1 MSTTDQKVRLKI
13 YERTSSLRA
22 DGHRAFVHPADAP
35 GRFLTAR
42 RIGFA
47 ILIAIWAALPW
58 VQIGGRPAVFLHVE
72 SRRFFLFGGSFD
84 ASSFWLVFFL
94 LTGVLFSLVITTT
107 MLGRVWCGWAC
118 PQTVFLEGVFRRIER
133 LFEGNR
139 NERMARDNAEM
150 SFSKF
155 WRRTSKHIAYIIAA
169 LLISHMFVAYFV
181 SLPSLFQMMTRSPA
195 EHPYAFAWCTVVAAI
210 LYGNFAWFREQLCL
224 IVCPYGRMQSVLL
237 DDDSLVVGY
246 DEKRGEPRK
255 KGKPVEGETRGDC
268 IDCNRCVVVCPTGID
283 IRNGLQVDCIACT
296 QCIDACDEVMDKV
309 KKPRGL
315 IRYDSLRGLRGEA
328 RKFIRPR
335 FFFYLAIG
343 AVLATVGITAFRT
356 HTDVEARLLRVRGM
370 PYIVADNFVRNT
382 YELHL
387 VNDSDEPRTFQV
399 HSSLVNVEGEV
410 LIGDG
415 GGEQTLDI
423 EPWTDRRVFVVVRIP
438 ADHFTAGQVRVDVQ
452 VGDEHVLREAP
463 VLGPSARAH
472 HEEHEEHEEREEH

>member
-1 MSTTDQKVRLKI
+1 MANSDQKVRLAI
-13 YERTSSLRA
+13 YERTSPLRG
-22 DGHRAFVHPADAP
+22 DGQRDFVHPADAP

-47 ILIAIWAALPW
+47 FLIAIWAALPW
-58 VQIGGRPAVFLHVE
+58 IQIGGRPAVFLHVA
-72 SRRFFLFGGSFD
+72 SHRFFLFGGSFD

-94 LTGVLFSLVITTT
+94 LTGVLFALVLTTT

-139 NERMARDNAEM
+139 NARIARDRAPM
-150 SFSKF
+150 SFDKL
-155 WRRTSKHIAYIIAA
+155 WRRTSKHLAYIIAA

-181 SLPSLFQMMTRSPA
+181 SLPSLFEMMTRAPS
-195 EHPYAFAWCTVVAAI
+195 EHPYAFAWCTAVAVI

-255 KGKPVEGETRGDC
+255 KGKPIEGEARGDC

-315 IRYDSLRGLRGEA
+315 IRYDSLRGLRGEG
-328 RKFIRPR
+328 RKFMRPR

-343 AVLATVGITAFRT
+343 VVLLGVGVMAFRT

-370 PYIVADNFVRNT
+370 PYIVADGQVRNT

-387 VNDSDEPRTFQV
+387 VNDSDEPRTFA
-399 HSSLVNVEGEV
+399 VNAYLTHVEGEV

-415 GGEQTLDI
+415 GGEASIAI
-423 EPWTDRRVFVVVRIP
+423 EPWTDHRMLVVVRVP
-438 ADHFTAGQVRVDVQ
+438 RAQFTSGEVHVDVQ
-452 VGDEHVLREAP
+452 VGDAHVAREAP
-463 VLGPSARAH
+463 VLGPSAIAR
-472 HEEHEEHEEREEH
+472 

>member
-1 MSTTDQKVRLKI
+1 MANSDQKVRLAI
-13 YERTSSLRA
+13 YERTSPLRG
-22 DGHRAFVHPADAP
+22 DGQRDFVHPADAP

-47 ILIAIWAALPW
+47 FLIAVWAALPW

-94 LTGVLFSLVITTT
+94 LTGVLLALVLTTT

-139 NERMARDNAEM
+139 NARMARDRAPM
-150 SFSKF
+150 SFDKL
-155 WRRTSKHIAYIIAA
+155 WRRTSKHLAYIAMA

-195 EHPYAFAWCTVVAAI
+195 EHPYAFAWCIAVGVI

-246 DEKRGEPRK
+246 DERRGEPRK
-255 KGKPVEGETRGDC
+255 KGKPIEGEARGDC

-315 IRYDSLRGLRGEA
+315 IRYDSLRGLRGEG
-328 RKFIRPR
+328 RKFMRPR

-343 AVLATVGITAFRT
+343 VVLTGIGIMAFRT

-370 PYIVADNFVRNT
+370 PYVVADGQVRNT

-387 VNDSDEPRTFQV
+387 VNDSDEARTFA
-399 HSSLVNVEGEV
+399 VNAYLTRVEGEV

-415 GGEQTLDI
+415 GGEASIAID
-423 EPWTDRRVFVVVRIP
+423 PWTDHRMLVI
-438 ADHFTAGQVRVDVQ
+438 VRVPRARFTLGEVHVEVQ
-452 VGDEHVLREAP
+452 AGDAHVQREAP
-463 VLGPSARAH
+463 VLGPSAPSR
-472 HEEHEEHEEREEH
+472 